1 MVDIVDIALDTLTD
15 FTDFEK
21 LACEVLHN
29 TGFQDIKPLGGV
41 ADSGQD
47 AVVERFYFRKKKR
60 TRIVFQITTQ
70 ETIDSKLR
78 QTIERLEKC
87 GIEYTE
93 LHLVTSRNLTTA
105 RQTKLT
111 AIARELDVSLTIT
124 ERKKLSL
131 ELSDYN
137 NGIFHRHFPDPEKQL
152 EIVKAARQHEP
163 LSQERLLH
171 MAMAFTSLPEAEQA
185 RRRVLR
191 ELVLALLVS
200 TDSDTTSPRNLTE
213 IHNRLLPTADSLQ
226 PEQIAS
232 VLDHWVREGLVKKTR
247 SGYYSSTPDGIKRA
261 ATAEMLW
268 QQHSIALASDLADSV
283 EEAIG
288 NELNSADRSLV
299 ERNGS
304 EAITQMFRLFGLE
317 LSSQLLGDST
327 ARGAQVGSHESIVAT
342 AGRGLVAPLGKVLI
356 AALGELL
363 AKPSDEQAASLNAL
377 ALGYLG
383 ASLVQ
388 VDPAVRELQMTRI
401 REKTFV
407 LDTDFLLDC
416 IVSHQPRQRASK
428 ALVRGLTAMG
438 ARVIVPSVCI
448 SEAAAHASI
457 SQRTV
462 AYFGESMFA
471 LSASQAVE
479 RINNM
484 FARGWYFRVQ
494 QGGTVLFESYLQNYL
509 EEGDPYNFMASVVK
523 TELPEEV
530 EIGDVTE
537 LLGVE
542 HNEETV
548 LSLATQLVFSLN
560 QSKKNV
566 YRTPEEV
573 EALARTDAQ
582 LYAATATAGSSSTR
596 SRGTVL
602 GRRCYLITSSTRF
615 MRAADRAFNSPDE
628 VSARPDTLTGLM
640 QLVGQSDVTPREF
653 MALFDNPLLQ
663 ASVANA
669 WPDIEELLK
678 AGLSLKDKNQARLA
692 WDLEDGLHQRIA
704 AVTASEATADDLET
718 EDAKRAVDKPILQL
732 LDEARGRNYK
742 PIPYAEALISEVK
755 PLRSANARLTE
766 ELDVLGQRFV
776 VLQSEIDQ
784 FGRRRQRYLRRVAQ
798 GQRKPN
804 RR

>member
-1 MVDIVDIALDTLTD
+1 M
-15 FTDFEK
+15 
-21 LACEVLHN
+21 
-29 TGFQDIKPLGGV
+29 
-41 ADSGQD
+41 
-47 AVVERFYFRKKKR
+47 
-60 TRIVFQITTQ
+60 
-70 ETIDSKLR
+70 
-78 QTIERLEKC
+78 
-87 GIEYTE
+87 
-93 LHLVTSRNLTTA
+93 
-105 RQTKLT
+105 
-111 AIARELDVSLTIT
+111 
-124 ERKKLSL
+124 
-131 ELSDYN
+131 
-137 NGIFHRHFPDPEKQL
+137 
-152 EIVKAARQHEP
+152 
-163 LSQERLLH
+163 
-171 MAMAFTSLPEAEQA
+171 
-185 RRRVLR
+185 
-191 ELVLALLVS
+191 
-200 TDSDTTSPRNLTE
+200 
-213 IHNRLLPTADSLQ
+213 
-226 PEQIAS
+226 
-232 VLDHWVREGLVKKTR
+232 
-247 SGYYSSTPDGIKRA
+247 
-261 ATAEMLW
+261 
-268 QQHSIALASDLADSV
+268 
-283 EEAIG
+283 
-288 NELNSADRSLV
+288 
-299 ERNGS
+299 
-304 EAITQMFRLFGLE
+304 
-317 LSSQLLGDST
+317 
-327 ARGAQVGSHESIVAT
+327 
-342 AGRGLVAPLGKVLI
+342 
-356 AALGELL
+356 

-428 ALVRGLTAMG
+428 GLVRGLTAMG

-448 SEAAAHASI
+448 FEAAAHASI

-462 AYFGESMFA
+462 GYFGESMFA

-494 QGGTVLFESYLQNYL
+494 QGRTVPFESYLQNYL

-582 LYAATATAGSSSTR
+582 LYAATAAAGSSSTR

-615 MRAADRAFNSPDE
+615 IRAAARAFNRPDE

-692 WDLEDGLHQRIA
+692 WDLENGLHQRIA
-704 AVTASEATADDLET
+704 AVTASEATADELET
-718 EDAKRAVDKPILQL
+718 EDAKRAVDEPILRL

-742 PIPYAEALISEVK
+742 PIPYAEALISEVE
-755 PLRSANARLTE
+755 PLRSDNARLTE
-766 ELDVLGQRFV
+766 ELDVLGQRFA
-776 VLQSEIDQ
+776 VLQSEIDR

-804 RR
+804 LC

>member
-29 TGFQDIKPLGGV
+29 TGFQDIKPLGGI

-47 AVVERFYFRKKKR
+47 AVVERFYLRKKKR

-78 QTIERLEKC
+78 QTIARLEEC

-111 AIARELDVSLTIT
+111 AIARELDVPLTIT
-124 ERKKLSL
+124 ERKELSL
-131 ELSDYN
+131 ALSDYS

-152 EIVKAARQHEP
+152 EIVKAARQPEL
-163 LSQERLLH
+163 LSQERLLQ

-200 TDSDTTSPRNLTE
+200 ADSEAASPRKLIE
-213 IHNRLLPTADSLQ
+213 IHNRLLPTADSLR

-232 VLDHWVREGLVKKTR
+232 VLDYWVREGLVENTR
-247 SGYYSSTPDGIKRA
+247 SGYYSPTPDGINR
-261 ATAEMLW
+261 ATAAERRW
-268 QQHSIALASDLADSV
+268 QQHGIALASDLADSV

-288 NELNSADRSLV
+288 NELSSADRSLV

-304 EAITQMFRLFGLE
+304 EVITQMFRLFGFE
-317 LSSQLLGDST
+317 LSSQLLGDAT
-327 ARGAQVGSHESIVAT
+327 ARTAQVGSHESIVAT
-342 AGRGLVAPLGKVLI
+342 AGRDLAAPLGRVLTG
-356 AALGELL
+356 ALGELL

-428 ALVRGLTAMG
+428 DLVRNLIAMG

-448 SEAAAHASI
+448 SEASTHASI
-457 SQRTV
+457 AQRTV
-462 AYFGESMFA
+462 SYFGESMFA
-471 LSASQAVE
+471 LSESQAVE

-494 QGGTVLFESYLQNYL
+494 QQGHVLFELYLQNYL
-509 EEGDPYNFMASVVK
+509 EEKDPYNFMASMVK
-523 TELPEEV
+523 TELPDEV

-542 HNEETV
+542 HNEEV
-548 LSLATQLVFSLN
+548 VESLTDHLVFFLN
-560 QSKKNV
+560 QSKKSA
-566 YRTPEEV
+566 YRTQEEV
-573 EALARTDAQ
+573 ETLARIDAQ
-582 LYAATATAGSSSTR
+582 LYAAAAGAGSSSTR
-596 SRGTVL
+596 SRGAVL
-602 GRRCYLITSSTRF
+602 GRRCYLVTSSTRF
-615 MRAADRAFNSPDE
+615 IRAADRTFNRPDE
-628 VSARPDTLTGLM
+628 VSARPDTLSGLM

-663 ASVANA
+663 TSVANA

-704 AVTASEATADDLET
+704 AVASGEATADELET
-718 EDAKRAVDKPILQL
+718 EDVRGAVDRPILRL
-732 LDEARGRNYK
+732 LEDARGRNYK
-742 PIPYAEALISEVK
+742 PILYAEALIGEVE
-755 PLRSANARLTE
+755 PLRTDNARLTE
-766 ELDVLGQRFV
+766 ELDVLGQRFAD
-776 VLQSEIDQ
+776 LQSEIDR
-784 FGRRRQRYLRRVAQ
+784 FGRRRQQYLRRVAQ
-798 GQRKPN
+798 GERRPN